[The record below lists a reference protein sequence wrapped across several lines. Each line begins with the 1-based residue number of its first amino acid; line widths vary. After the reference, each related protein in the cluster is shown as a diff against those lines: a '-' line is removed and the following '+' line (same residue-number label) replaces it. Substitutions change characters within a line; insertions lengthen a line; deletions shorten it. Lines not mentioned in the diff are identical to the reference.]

1 MRTCVIATLPGE
13 VNQDF
18 IPISINFFKKDL
30 QFASKKGIILSCN
43 DESSDGILVQ
53 RETAVGESRRQVP
66 RESAFGARGESHG
79 VVSLIVRLKVAD
91 CQTICNLG
99 GNTEAF
105 SSHTPRGEK
114 AFFAGCARLRLLAY
128 LHFSFSKAK
137 ANGKVDIGLCISFL
151 YRLCPPPLAC
161 LSSLQPFR
169 NKTKRQDS
177 SYNRKKKKFISK

>member
-1 MRTCVIATLPGE
+1 M
-13 VNQDF
+13 
-18 IPISINFFKKDL
+18 

-43 DESSDGILVQ
+43 DESSNGILVQ

-114 AFFAGCARLRLLAY
+114 AFFAGCARPRLLVY

-137 ANGKVDIGLCISFL
+137 AIGKVDIGLCISFL
-151 YRLCPPPLAC
+151 IGCARPHLLAYLHC
-161 LSSLQPFR
+161 NRFAIKQNGKTHRIIAKRKNLYQNKRR
-169 NKTKRQDS
+169 NTPCS
-177 SYNRKKKKFISK
+177 I